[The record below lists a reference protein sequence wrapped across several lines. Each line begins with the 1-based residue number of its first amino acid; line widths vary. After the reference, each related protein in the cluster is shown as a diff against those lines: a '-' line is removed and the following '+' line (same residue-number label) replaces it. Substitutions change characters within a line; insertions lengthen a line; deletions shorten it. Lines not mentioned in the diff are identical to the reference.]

1 MKPTELKKDLYWTG
15 ICDTELRVFDIIM
28 ETEFGTTYN
37 SYLIKGSKKTALIET
52 AKYKFFDSYV
62 KKLESLTDLSKID
75 YIIVNHTEPDH
86 AGSVEKLIELNPN
99 IKIVGTAAALGFLK
113 NIVNRDFYSIAVK
126 ENDVLSLG
134 DKNLRFMIL
143 PNLHWP
149 DTMYTYLEEE
159 QVLFTCDSFGS
170 HYSFDGI
177 LLSEVTDEEGYK
189 SAAKYYFDNIIG
201 PFKPYMRKA
210 LKRIEDLPVSMI
222 CTGHGPVIDCRV
234 REIIGWRDE
243 WSRETN
249 PNTEKTVIIPYV
261 SAYGY
266 TKEMAMEEATR
277 CLNCKHQP
285 CKSGCPVGVPIPEFI
300 HHVAEGEFEEAYQTI
315 TRENALPA
323 ICGRVCPQENQCEGK
338 CVRGIK
344 TESVGIG
351 RLERFVADYHR
362 EHGKPAELKIE
373 KNGKKVA
380 VIGSGPAG
388 ITCAGE
394 LAKKGY
400 DVTVFEALH
409 KTGGVLSYGIP
420 EFRLPKKLVQSEVD
434 GVAALGVDFET
445 NVVVGRSI
453 TIDELQEQ
461 GYQGIFV
468 GSGAGLPRF
477 QGIPGEN
484 LNGVYAA
491 NEFLT
496 RVNLM
501 KGYQFPD
508 HPTPVKVT
516 DTVCVIGAGNVAMD
530 AARTAK
536 RLGAKNV
543 YIVYRRGPEEVPARA
558 EEVHHAK
565 EEGIIFK
572 LLTNP
577 VKIEGEDGWVKSM
590 ECVEME
596 LGEPDASG
604 RRRPIAKEGS
614 NFTIETG
621 TVIVAIGQSPNPLI
635 RHTTPGL
642 DCQSW
647 GGIIVDEDSM
657 KTSKDG
663 VYAGGDVVT
672 GAATVILAMGAG
684 KKAAKAMDEYLQNK

>member
-1 MKPTELKKDLYWTG
+1 MSPNK
-15 ICDTELRVFDIIM
+15 
-28 ETEFGTTYN
+28 
-37 SYLIKGSKKTALIET
+37 
-52 AKYKFFDSYV
+52 V
-62 KKLESLTDLSKID
+62 KMPEQDPNVRNKNFEEVSL
-75 YIIVNHTEPDH
+75 
-86 AGSVEKLIELNPN
+86 
-99 IKIVGTAAALGFLK
+99 
-113 NIVNRDFYSIAVK
+113 
-126 ENDVLSLG
+126 
-134 DKNLRFMIL
+134 
-143 PNLHWP
+143 
-149 DTMYTYLEEE
+149 
-159 QVLFTCDSFGS
+159 
-170 HYSFDGI
+170 
-177 LLSEVTDEEGYK
+177 
-189 SAAKYYFDNIIG
+189 
-201 PFKPYMRKA
+201 
-210 LKRIEDLPVSMI
+210 
-222 CTGHGPVIDCRV
+222 
-234 REIIGWRDE
+234 
-243 WSRETN
+243 
-249 PNTEKTVIIPYV
+249 
-261 SAYGY
+261 GY
-266 TKEMAMEEATR
+266 TKEQAMEEATR
-277 CLNCKHQP
+277 CLNCKKP
-285 CKSGCPVGVPIPEFI
+285 FCMDGCPVGVPIPEFI

-530 AARTAK
+530 AARTAL
-536 RLGAKNV
+536 RLGAEV
-543 YIVYRRGPEEVPARA
+543 HIVYRRSEEELPARA

-565 EEGIIFK
+565 EEGIIFD

-577 VKIEGEDGWVKSM
+577 TEVLTDDKGNVTGIKCVK
-590 ECVEME
+590 ME

-604 RRRPIAKEGS
+604 RRKPVEVHDSEFVMDLDAVIMS
-614 NFTIETG
+614 LG
-621 TVIVAIGQSPNPLI
+621 TSPNPLI
-635 RHTTPGL
+635 SSTTKGL
-642 DCQSW
+642 EINKRKC
-647 GGIIVDEDSM
+647 IVAEEANGQ
-657 KTSKDG
+657 TSKEG
-663 VYAGGDVVT
+663 VYAGGDAVT

-684 KKAAKAMDEYLQNK
+684 KAAAKGIDEYLSK